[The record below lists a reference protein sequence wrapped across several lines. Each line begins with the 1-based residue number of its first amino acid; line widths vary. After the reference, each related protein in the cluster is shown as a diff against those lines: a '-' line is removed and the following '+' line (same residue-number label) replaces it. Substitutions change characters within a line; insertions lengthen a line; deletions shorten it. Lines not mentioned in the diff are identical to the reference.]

1 MRDDEDEDDDD
12 YPHPGRGGEG
22 HRGLKQ
28 RRGHELVRRERTRSP
43 RRRDVEFRGGRRRA
57 AQEEEAPRRQL
68 SATPTGG
75 ANLDAF
81 ASVLSP
87 TGGAGSKSPAE
98 LQALFS
104 VKANA
109 LKQGLLQEG
118 FTQQLQQQT
127 EDFFLK
133 ANQLAHW
140 LGIGDVPSPA
150 ACRNAA
156 WSKGAAPSATSASM
170 GAQSTSPQQC
180 EWLIP
185 AHRVFGRIKS
195 ATAASAT
202 SLLDVEQALFRM
214 QVTAATGN
222 QENADLGREGLT
234 AAMGRDGLLR
244 QEGDSTL
251 GGPGQDGSLDKRKP
265 AHGDGCDRMTSDGPQ
280 HITPVHGA
288 EGEGVGSDEVEAPPV
303 DGNAAPSVY
312 DFFDMP
318 EPPVLPHKP
327 MRTQRKKRT
336 FDMSTVLKEYV
347 SSIQGPLPDY
357 VIAALSTLLDL
368 DDDGA
373 TAMTD
378 ALLQYAGDDA
388 ADLQAELDGADG

>member
-1 MRDDEDEDDDD
+1 
-12 YPHPGRGGEG
+12 
-22 HRGLKQ
+22 
-28 RRGHELVRRERTRSP
+28 
-43 RRRDVEFRGGRRRA
+43 
-57 AQEEEAPRRQL
+57 
-68 SATPTGG
+68 
-75 ANLDAF
+75 
-81 ASVLSP
+81 
-87 TGGAGSKSPAE
+87 
-98 LQALFS
+98 
-104 VKANA
+104 
-109 LKQGLLQEG
+109 
-118 FTQQLQQQT
+118 
-127 EDFFLK
+127 
-133 ANQLAHW
+133 
-140 LGIGDVPSPA
+140 
-150 ACRNAA
+150 
-156 WSKGAAPSATSASM
+156 M
-170 GAQSTSPQQC
+170 GAQSASPQQC

-185 AHRVFGRIKS
+185 ARRVFGRIKS

-202 SLLDVEQALFRM
+202 SLLDVEQALFQM
-214 QVTAATGN
+214 QVTATGN

-265 AHGDGCDRMTSDGPQ
+265 AHSDGYDRMTPDGPQ

-288 EGEGVGSDEVEAPPV
+288 EGEGAGSDEVEAPPV

-318 EPPVLPHKP
+318 EPPVLPRKP

-378 ALLQYAGDDA
+378 ALLQYAGDGA